1 MILSVLICSLPE
13 SGNYLLQMLGYL
25 GTLPEG
31 VEVVVDNRGREI
43 PTGTKRNDL
52 IQRAKGEYFVFVD
65 CDDKVEP
72 DYVSSIVAALET
84 RPDCVPIDGT
94 YIDVVNNNYTLYWT
108 MRIGEKYEARG
119 NHIFRWPNHLA
130 VMKKSLVQHVKFPPK
145 WRGED
150 YEWSKQINDMGILK
164 TQVIIPKRIY
174 TYLFISN
181 K

>member
-1 MILSVLICSLPE
+1 MILSILICSIPE
-13 SGNYLLQMLGYL
+13 SSAYLNQMLGYL
-25 GTLPEG
+25 GLHDG
-31 VEVVVDNRGREI
+31 VEILVDNRGREV

-52 IQRAKGEYFVFVD
+52 IQRAQGEYFVFVD

-72 DYVSSIVAALET
+72 DYISCILTALESK
-84 RPDCVPIDGT
+84 PDCVPIDGT
-94 YIDVVNNNYTLYWT
+94 YIDVVNNNYTMYWT

-119 NHIFRWPNHLA
+119 NHIYRWPNHLA
-130 VMKKSLVQHVKFPPK
+130 VMKKSLVQHIKFSPV

-150 YEWSKQINDMGILK
+150 YEWSKKINDLGILK
-164 TQVIIPKRIY
+164 TEAIINKRLY